1 MLSAQEAT
9 YFGFMTT
16 EELNQRLASL
26 AEQIAATDQQMAA
39 TERLIA
45 NTIAKT
51 DRQIAETDR
60 QIAETNRQIG
70 GLSTKFGS
78 FTEGLAYRS
87 CKRILR
93 EMFGMEQTALEIEVE
108 RADGQS
114 EEYNLLGV
122 ANGDR
127 NEVIMVEIKSHLR
140 DRDLEQTI
148 RKLQRLPEFLPRY
161 QGMKIHG
168 LIAAV
173 YLPKGME
180 EKVAKAG
187 LYLATGADEN
197 FELLPL
203 PPGFR
208 PRDF

>member
-1 MLSAQEAT
+1 
-9 YFGFMTT
+9 MTT
-16 EELNQRLASL
+16 EELNQRLANL
-26 AEQIAATDQQMAA
+26 AEQIAATDRQMAA

-45 NTIAKT
+45 DTIAK
-51 DRQIAETDR
+51 TDR

-93 EMFGMEQTALEIEVE
+93 EMFGMEQTAHEVEVE
-108 RADGQS
+108 RADGQN
-114 EEYNLLGV
+114 EEYDMIGV

-127 NEVIMVEIKSHLR
+127 NELMMVEIKSHLR

-161 QGMKIHG
+161 QGMRIHG
-168 LIAAV
+168 LLAAV
-173 YLPKGME
+173 YLPKGMQ

-187 LYLATGADEN
+187 LYLAAGADEN
-197 FELLPL
+197 FELLPP